1 MAKQDETKEFIDKVL
16 FDATL
21 LQKLSDKVYELML
34 EDLRNQSG
42 RTGNFRR

>member
-1 MAKQDETKEFIDKVL
+1 MAKQDETNGLIDRVL
-16 FDATL
+16 FDPTL

-34 EDLRNQSG
+34 EDLRNQRD

>member
-1 MAKQDETKEFIDKVL
+1 MAEQDRTNGLINRVF

-34 EDLRNQSG
+34 EDLRNQRA